1 MAFWKQH
8 RLWAMLILLALLTLL
23 PMTAWATEKGRV
35 NTSALI
41 LRSSA
46 SRTSAALQSLPVG
59 TTVTITGSSGDWYRV
74 TYGKYKGY
82 VMKKY
87 ITKSASS
94 GSSSSSS
101 NQKTNT
107 NTKTNTKT
115 NAKTTTQTD
124 ARAALLKKLN
134 SIGKPKACA
143 PGTTGSN
150 VSKLQRCLQALGYYK
165 GKIDGTYGNAT
176 KNAVARLQ
184 RAYGLSASGVA
195 TRQTI
200 GAMFGQKLQEDYVTE
215 RLDWFKNVYL
225 IPKGAVFTVK
235 DCRTGKTFQCKRW
248 SGANHMDSMPLT
260 KADTAVMRAL
270 YGSWSWR
277 RRPVLVKYNGHVY
290 AGSMNGMPH
299 GTTTIKNNGFPG
311 HFCIHFYKSKTH
323 GSKKVDPTHQSCVAI
338 AMGYKW

>member
-8 RLWAMLILLALLTLL
+8 KLSAMLVLLALLVLL
-23 PMTAWATEKGRV
+23 PLTAWAAEKGYV
-35 NTSALI
+35 TASSLI

-46 SRTSAALQSLPVG
+46 SKASSALQTLPKG
-59 TTVTITGSSGDWYRV
+59 TTVSITGSSGDWYRV

-87 ITKSASS
+87 ITKTNPS
-94 GSSSSSS
+94 GSSKSNSSSS
-101 NQKTNT
+101 KSNSGNSKSSSNT
-107 NTKTNTKT
+107 SSKNTKTNT
-115 NAKTTTQTD
+115 QED
-124 ARAALLKKLN
+124 LLKQLKK
-134 SIGKPKACA
+134 IGKPKACA
-143 PGTTGSN
+143 PGSSGSN
-150 VSKLQRCLQALGYYK
+150 VTKLQRCLQTLGYYK
-165 GKIDGTYGNAT
+165 GKVDGVYGTAT
-176 KNAVARLQ
+176 N
-184 RAYGLSASGVA
+184 

-200 GAMFGQKLQEDYVTE
+200 AAMFGQRLEEDFVTE

-260 KADTAVMRAL
+260 KSDTAVMRSL
-270 YGSWSWR
+270 YGQWSWR
-277 RRPVLVKYNGHVY
+277 RRPILVKYNGHVY
-290 AGSMNGMPH
+290 AASMNGMPH

-311 HFCIHFYKSKTH
+311 HFCIHFYKSMTH
-323 GSKKVDPTHQSCVAI
+323 GSKKVDPTHQSCEAI